1 MSREMLKALID
12 LVPENE
18 VETLYR
24 VVIKFIQE
32 SEALPDEIA
41 AIERADNSIAENGTV
56 SHNDI
61 NWD

>member
-41 AIERADNSIAENGTV
+41 AIERADKSITENGTV

>member
-1 MSREMLKALID
+1 MSRE
-12 LVPENE
+12 
-18 VETLYR
+18 
-24 VVIKFIQE
+24 FIQE

-41 AIERADNSIAENGTV
+41 AIERADKSIAGHGTV

>member
-18 VETLYR
+18 VETLYK

-32 SEALPDEIA
+32 SEALPDEID
-41 AIERADNSIAENGTV
+41 AIERANRSISENGTI